1 MLAPTVTRNGDRL
14 YVGEHGRLAFL
25 ARHVYTNAW
34 GQHCVQG
41 TVFNLHTGE
50 MQRDAIANCNIPVPE
65 AEIVTAIMKEHE

>member
-1 MLAPTVTRNGDRL
+1 MITPTTTRRGDRL

-41 TVFNLHTGE
+41 ALFNLETGQI
-50 MQRDAIANCNIPVPE
+50 QRDAIAYCNLPDSE
-65 AEIVTAIMKEHE
+65 ASIVTAVMREHE